1 MAGLNGIAGAL
12 NAAAGFGKGL
22 MQGQELKRQQAL
34 ADEDRAFQVQQRGRQ
49 QQQWSREDAVSA
61 ALEKADEAGRTA
73 YLSAINGQPAQPEQ
87 RQGAVDNYLTSG
99 GSDGSMPDQS
109 KLDGFN
115 PATAPVT
122 QQAKPAQPAKDDR
135 SALLAGM
142 TARARA
148 LAEHAK
154 AAPGVSNEWL
164 KTHND
169 AMTLRGQM
177 RLEALDSAEAKWR
190 ATGDP
195 SHMRDAYNL
204 LDDGFTAEDITRTPD
219 GKIRITRVNNKT
231 GEKVVNDATEEQFQK
246 GVNFLRDPKATRQQ
260 EAKAAMQDELQQW
273 MLRRIAEQGLNQTKV
288 QEIRN
293 TGQVQIQ
300 GLMNGGKLEQ
310 IGTKGEIDERIARLK
325 ADVNLKEAGIRV
337 QGSMAV
343 AQMRSDQKADPSAVA
358 EDKLRAKDAAAARA
372 QHREASEALALLDTS
387 ESLLSKATSS
397 YGGHMADRVLGSV
410 GVSTQG
416 SQAAA
421 QLKALE
427 GALIAKMPKMSGPQS
442 DKDVEMYR
450 QMAARIG
457 DPTTPAGDRRAAI
470 QVVREIQQRAKISAE
485 EAGGVRGAA
494 RSGAAP
500 AAPTSTPA
508 APGAP
513 KVGTVSKGHVYLGG
527 DPSSPSSWRKQ

>member
-1 MAGLNGIAGAL
+1 M
-12 NAAAGFGKGL
+12 
-22 MQGQELKRQQAL
+22 
-34 ADEDRAFQVQQRGRQ
+34 
-49 QQQWSREDAVSA
+49 
-61 ALEKADEAGRTA
+61 
-73 YLSAINGQPAQPEQ
+73 
-87 RQGAVDNYLTSG
+87 
-99 GSDGSMPDQS
+99 
-109 KLDGFN
+109 
-115 PATAPVT
+115 
-122 QQAKPAQPAKDDR
+122 DDR

-195 SHMRDAYNL
+195 SHMKDAYNL
-204 LDDGFTAEDITRTPD
+204 LDDGFTAKDITRTPD
-219 GKIRITRVNNKT
+219 GKIRVIRVNNKT
-231 GEKVVNDATEEQFQK
+231 GQEMVIDASPEDFQK

-260 EAKAAMQDELQQW
+260 EAKAAMQDELQAW
-273 MLRRIAEQGLNQTKV
+273 MLRRIAEQGLNNNRV
-288 QEIRN
+288 QETKNAGQVVVQGLQN
-293 TGQVQIQ
+293 TGR
-300 GLMNGGKLEQ
+300 MDQ

-325 ADVNLKEAGIRV
+325 ADANLKEAGIRV

-343 AQMRSDQKADPSAVA
+343 AQMRGDQKGDPSAVV
-358 EDKLRAKDAAAARA
+358 EDKQRAKEAAAART
-372 QHREASEALALLDTS
+372 QHREASEALALIDTS
-387 ESLLSKATSS
+387 ESLLGKATSS

-450 QMAARIG
+450 QMAAKIG
-457 DPTTPAGDRRAAI
+457 DPTTPAGDRRAAL
-470 QVVREIQQRAKISAE
+470 QVVRGIQQRAKASAE
-485 EAGGVRGAA
+485 EAGSGQGAA
-494 RSGAAP
+494 RSNAAP
-500 AAPTSTPA
+500 AAPAAP